1 MSEKNINNTAGFILG
16 ILGALLG
23 LGLNLYY
30 FLEVYKYYIEMQIE
44 MFFPLTNFQ
53 VIEYI
58 LPFFV
63 GMAMLAGSMY
73 LVSAYGFLNKRPWA
87 YALATIG
94 NVIAIQFSFWPMIP
108 AMDMGL
114 NPVFL
119 WVFFPNVIIFL
130 VLHTLVGK
138 RTGGQIIL
146 GLLAGMAFVC
156 AWINGTAAL
165 NMSWMFVEG
174 SPQIALSAFDNNSL
188 FILANPLHWL
198 VAFSFGTICV
208 MIFLNPKKEWI
219 RMLGLGMG
227 TIELVLGIPMA
238 IEATVR
244 KSEFSMYAAA
254 PVIVALLMTF
264 FLIPKLWNKVLKLD
278 TEE

>member
-16 ILGALLG
+16 ILEALLG

-264 FLIPKLWNKVLKLD
+264 FLIPKLWNKFLKVD